1 MGINQR
7 LGKAVQSKRARLI
20 LSAFRP
26 YKAFRWPPFWI
37 LLFARFY
44 DLFCFVSFQSIK
56 DHGEVE
62 AFVLVYSITDRESFE
77 HVIER
82 LGEIRRDVG
91 SNVAVIVVANKSD
104 LVRTRQVSDE
114 GKVAFILLN
123 YLVKFCKPYFP
134 IKHLWHYMHKYYF
147 VIHCHWFC
155 SGCFVLTLWMYII
168 RISFGLISMWVIS
181 HETERLYEKDN

>member
-1 MGINQR
+1 M
-7 LGKAVQSKRARLI
+7 
-20 LSAFRP
+20 
-26 YKAFRWPPFWI
+26 
-37 LLFARFY
+37 
-44 DLFCFVSFQSIK
+44 SFQSIK

-134 IKHLWHYMHKYYF
+134 RKHL
-147 VIHCHWFC
+147 
-155 SGCFVLTLWMYII
+155 
-168 RISFGLISMWVIS
+168 
-181 HETERLYEKDN
+181 